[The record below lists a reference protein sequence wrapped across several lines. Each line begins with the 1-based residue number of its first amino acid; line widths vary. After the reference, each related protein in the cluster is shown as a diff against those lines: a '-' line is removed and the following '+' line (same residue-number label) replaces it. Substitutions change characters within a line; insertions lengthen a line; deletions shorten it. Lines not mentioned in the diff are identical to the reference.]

1 MVEISDKNSFNVT
14 CLDYYCVLYDCW
26 KQLILEKYVYF
37 RTLQTALLLWKREGR
52 NLALFLLKALFIF
65 PWDSSCSGFKGK
77 QNQFLSASV
86 AGRVALHKF
95 NRYFICVGKHTQK
108 YLVSHYGELPETECW
123 RLGRLITIIVVI
135 SIVLIVMQEDP
146 DKIQDARWL
155 LKSIGLQTP
164 IYGQLE

>member
-1 MVEISDKNSFNVT
+1 MV
-14 CLDYYCVLYDCW
+14 
-26 KQLILEKYVYF
+26 
-37 RTLQTALLLWKREGR
+37 
-52 NLALFLLKALFIF
+52 LA
-65 PWDSSCSGFKGK
+65 GT
-77 QNQFLSASV
+77 QNQFLSASI

-108 YLVSHYGELPETECW
+108 YLVSHYDELPETSCR
-123 RLGRLITIIVVI
+123 RLGRLITNIVVI

-146 DKIQDARWL
+146 DKIQDARGL